1 MVYLLQQLANA
12 VPIAALYAALAFGY
26 ALIFCMTR
34 RPDITYG
41 ALFAFSG
48 QIFLIFAQFAW
59 DRLFLILPAAL
70 TLAAVASLLYTLGT
84 AGGIARYVMRPL
96 HRHSP
101 NAVIVASL
109 ALLILLS
116 ESTRLAM
123 DSREIWLSP
132 FLNDRLVFFR
142 HRGAEVG
149 LTAIQLGNAAIMA
162 ALVALGHLLLVRT
175 RAGRVWRAVAD
186 DASAAQLCGVNA
198 DAVFALSYLFAAFVA
213 TVCAILATSYY
224 GTMDFSSGLLFG
236 LKVVLIAAIGG
247 HSVPLRSALGAALYG
262 FAETLWGSYLPLA
275 WRDMALFSMLVLLAV
290 MYRREAR
297 V

>member
-26 ALIFCMTR
+26 ALIFGMTR

-116 ESTRLAM
+116 ELTRLAM

-142 HRGAEVG
+142 HGGAEVG
-149 LTAIQLGNAAIMA
+149 LTAIQVGNAAIMA

-186 DASAAQLCGVNA
+186 DAHAAELCGVNA